1 MKTDLTGTS
10 NHVITTV
17 KEGKDKYKIKSFPIN
32 IQSYDAVTN
41 AWTEEKLNE
50 GDYVLIYEDY
60 VKSMQK
66 FRGVSDKKYYI
77 IIKYIKEILPI

>member
-10 NHVITTV
+10 NLVITTV

-32 IQSYDAVTN
+32 IQSLDAATN
-41 AWTEEKLNE
+41 TWTEEKLNDD
-50 GDYVLIYEDY
+50 DYVLIYEDY
-60 VKSMQK
+60 TTSMRR
-66 FRGVSDKKYYI
+66 FRISDKKYYI